1 MRVLSGNDD
10 FSDSLTGSATHEGD
24 VVCQIQEVFVE
35 PPRDEDLVDM
45 LTDDRKPGLMQPL
58 QEELMSGVQSLCALV
73 GEGELDLLE
82 VCAPWDAPLS
92 AAVRNAGGKA
102 MAVGLHNGY
111 DLTTLSGFRAVA
123 ELIRKRRP
131 FYVHFSPPCDPW
143 SPFQNCNQRTEGQVT
158 RLQLKRNKSRRLLRN
173 CKRLMEI
180 QLYERNGE
188 CGMSPEFQI
197 SHAGGE
203 RPLHAQSWKLPE
215 MQAMTKLCGSRFTV
229 HGCRHGLISKGT
241 GQLVKK
247 PWGWFSTMPEI
258 KEALSL
264 VCNHGP
270 KAHPVI
276 QGSDTAATAIYPP
289 LLCFRFARVLVR
301 QKQKMFSLF
310 SGFDVSET
318 DNQPGFG
325 IGEKHFEPHGA
336 ILANHERENG
346 VSGQNQENENEGN
359 QEQPPA
365 NRVDGLDPEG
375 SRDSDDPQQGD
386 GDLRED
392 GLLDDPQKIRDLL
405 KTVHR
410 NLGHPGNDAMKRML
424 RDSGAPQKV
433 LDEVD
438 NFQCP
443 HCLQRGRRSPTRPAI
458 IPRVYEKWQCVS
470 VDTFWWHT
478 PKEALN
484 AGEEPEYILG
494 ISMMDEAT
502 DYHCAIIVR
511 KGNQPLRNMA
521 GQEFKEGFSKGW
533 LQSLPAPSLLRYDEE
548 GFLRKLEVVSWLE
561 TLGIKLEPI
570 AGESAWQVGKHS
582 KHLQTLKE
590 QMSLLAMELGKEY
603 SAEEI
608 LGLAV
613 SAKNNL
619 HNIRGYTP
627 NQWAFGQNH
636 SRISS
641 FLQQYQNLPLQ
652 SARGDWSFEENVQ
665 TECRA
670 QRLFLQVDAK
680 RRLMKALNSRCR
692 PLREFTVGDLV
703 YYFRKGV
710 GQGSRY
716 GGTWYGPARVLS
728 HEKTGDFSESQHP
741 GSVIWISHAGK
752 LLRCSPEQ
760 LRHVMHDVRH
770 LDRQING
777 PQNFHT
783 LLSQISGQQKYLD
796 ISDEIPDEQIV
807 MGTPEEMRPH
817 FRAQGKRPL
826 SELRRSSDNLP
837 SDHGPQEE
845 RDDAG
850 PTLPEDSGEEQTQ
863 HRLLEDGSGGTGT
876 GSARG
881 RPQEPGEDLQGDLR
895 ERRLL
900 QPVGSQSCGGRSHER
915 QGSATL
921 LPLPVSTSQGRR
933 ESTEGRSA
941 PRKRTSSV
949 SVERHRLQEQGDI
962 SQGRGESPFHEEG
975 STGRAGRRGSGLV
988 EQGGGDR
995 SEHADDAS
1003 QHARHEPADVTDRE
1017 HSESVG
1023 GIPST
1028 RIRSSTTE
1036 PVRLRSR
1043 SPYPLR
1049 TESRAEMHGT
1059 EDSSLL
1065 IGAVKSTPSKDNG
1078 LQNFVSYINHLEV
1091 VEMEFVLAP
1100 RDVHKQKGC
1109 WVLNQKAKKNAEV
1122 VLRKLCKEDLQQF
1135 EAAMDKELDSFLSAD
1150 AVQICGSHGIPQERI
1165 MQMRWIYTWKP
1176 LTDEDGNV
1184 NGQKAKARLIVKG
1197 FQDPRLMNL
1206 PREAPTLS
1214 CLGRNLLLANASRY
1228 RMPVCSGDT
1237 KTAFLQGG
1245 DAELKEDIYGM
1256 PPPEVRKR
1264 LKMKDDEI
1272 LRIVRAIYG
1281 LLNAPKKWYESLSQ
1295 FLISDGWVL
1304 HGLDKCLFKRIDPK
1318 NNCVVGFLGVHVDDI
1333 LCAGNGPVYDEA
1345 IQRLR
1350 TRFPFGAWECAL
1362 ETSLTYCGCE
1372 VKQVSRYQVH
1382 LSQERF
1388 ALSVDE
1394 INLSNERKLEVTEEV
1409 SFPER
1414 KAMRQVLGAL
1424 NWRATQ
1430 SAPWLLSTVS
1440 HLQGCIESASVQ
1452 DILSLNKL
1460 VRLQR
1465 RYFNQG
1471 LHFPNF
1477 DGDVMIVSF
1486 TDASWATRRDGSSQ
1500 GGQITLMM
1508 GKNVINGAKTPFSVL
1523 SWSSR
1528 RLRRVAR
1535 SSTSAEAQ
1543 MTANTLD
1550 FHEFA
1555 KLAWID
1561 LDTPNTL
1568 SLKHADEY
1576 LSQHD
1581 SVMVCDARNIFDG
1594 VVKVETSG
1602 LHMEEKRTAIELL
1615 AIKERLGQARVSLRW
1630 VDGDQELADGLTKPW
1645 RHDPLIKALHSS
1657 QWRIVYDPEF
1667 QSARRKRALR
1677 YQNPNA
1683 VVDQY
1688 WLHCLFSLDST
1699 WS

>member
-1 MRVLSGNDD
+1 MTVLSGSIH
-10 FSDSLTGSATHEGD
+10 FSESLTGSATHEGD
-24 VVCQIQEVFVE
+24 VVCQSQEVFVE
-35 PPRDEDLVDM
+35 PPRDDDLVNTF
-45 LTDDRKPGLMQPL
+45 TDDRKSGLMKPL
-58 QEELMSGVQSLCALV
+58 QDELLMGVQSLCALA
-73 GEGELDLLE
+73 GEGDLELLE

-92 AAVRNAGGKA
+92 AAVRDAGGRA
-102 MAVGLHNGY
+102 MSVGLHNGY
-111 DLTTLSGFRAVA
+111 DLTTRKGFLAVA
-123 ELIRKRRP
+123 EIIRTRKP

-143 SPFQNCNQRTEGQVT
+143 SPFQNCNQRTEGQVL
-158 RLQLKRNKSRRLLRN
+158 RLQLKRNLSRRLLKN

-180 QLYERNGE
+180 QLYERRGE
-188 CGMSPEFQI
+188 CGMSPESQTQ
-197 SHAGGE
+197 HAGGE
-203 RPLHAQSWKLPE
+203 HPLHAQSWKLPE
-215 MQAMTKLCGSRFTV
+215 MQAMTKLCGHRFSV

-247 PWGWFSTMPEI
+247 PWGWFSTMSEI

-264 VCNHGP
+264 TCNHGP

-289 LLCFRFARVLVR
+289 LLCFRFARVLMQ
-301 QKQKMFSLF
+301 QKQKLFSLF
-310 SGFDVSET
+310 SECDVFGEN
-318 DNQPGFG
+318 DQHGFG
-325 IGEKHFEPHGA
+325 NKQHDSEPHGV
-336 ILANHERENG
+336 IMTNQNENG
-346 VSGQNQENENEGN
+346 DVSNQSAENQNEQNPNGDESGEGSGQPDVLET
-359 QEQPPA
+359 
-365 NRVDGLDPEG
+365 
-375 SRDSDDPQQGD
+375 PQS
-386 GDLRED
+386 ED
-392 GLLDDPQKIRDLL
+392 GEVVGDPQKIRELL
-405 KTVHR
+405 RTVHR

-424 RDSGAPQKV
+424 RDSGAPQEV
-433 LDEVD
+433 LKEVD
-438 NFQCP
+438 GFQCP
-443 HCLQRGRRSPTRPAI
+443 HCLQRGRRSPTRPSI
-458 IPRVYEKWQCVS
+458 VPRIYEKWQCVS

-484 AGEEPEYILG
+484 EGEEPEYILG

-502 DYHCAIIVR
+502 DYHRAIIVR
-511 KGNQPLRNMA
+511 KGDKPLRNMS
-521 GQEFKEGFSKGW
+521 GQEFREGFSKGW

-590 QMSLLAMELGKEY
+590 QMSLLAMELGRGY
-603 SAEEI
+603 GVEEI
-608 LGLAV
+608 LGLAL
-613 SAKNNL
+613 SAKNNI
-619 HNIRGYTP
+619 HNIRGYSP

-652 SARGDWSFEENVQ
+652 SARGDWTFEENVQ
-665 TECRA
+665 NESKA
-670 QRLFLQVDAK
+670 QRLFLEVDAK
-680 RRLMKALNSRCR
+680 RRLNKAMNNRCR
-692 PLREFTVGDLV
+692 PLREFAVGDLV

-716 GGTWYGPARVLS
+716 GGSWYGPARVLS
-728 HEKTGDFSESQHP
+728 HEKTGDFEESQHS
-741 GSVIWISHAGK
+741 GSVVWVAHAGRI
-752 LLRCSPEQ
+752 LRCSPEQ

-777 PQNFHT
+777 PQNFHS

-796 ISDEIPDEQIV
+796 ISDELPDEQIV

-826 SELRRSSDNLP
+826 SDLRRSSENLP
-837 SDHGPQEE
+837 PDHGPQEE

-850 PTLPEDSGEEQTQ
+850 LAFPESEGQEQTRR
-863 HRLLEDGSGGTGT
+863 RLREDGSGVPGTD
-876 GSARG
+876 SARSRSKESG
-881 RPQEPGEDLQGDLR
+881 QDVQGDLR
-895 ERRLL
+895 DGRLL
-900 QPVGSQSCGGRSHER
+900 QPVGPQPCGGGQLER
-915 QGSATL
+915 QGSASL
-921 LPLPVSTSQGRR
+921 LPLPVPPPQGGSDLGGERSTS
-933 ESTEGRSA
+933 
-941 PRKRTSSV
+941 RKRPSSV
-949 SVERHRLQEQGDI
+949 SVERRRLQDQGGTTV
-962 SQGRGESPFHEEG
+962 GRDEEG
-975 STGRAGRRGSGLV
+975 SQLEGSSRISGGRGPGDV
-988 EQGGGDR
+988 EQSGR
-995 SEHADDAS
+995 SRSDHADDAH
-1003 QHARHEPADVTDRE
+1003 QHARHESTHVADRE
-1017 HSESVG
+1017 HPESTG
-1023 GIPST
+1023 GVPST
-1028 RIRSSTTE
+1028 RIRSAPSVE
-1036 PVRLRSR
+1036 SGRLRSR
-1043 SPYPLR
+1043 SPFPMR
-1049 TESRAEMHGT
+1049 TEPKPGMH
-1059 EDSSLL
+1059 EDAAFL
-1065 IGAVKSTPSKDNG
+1065 IDAMTSNVSKVEG
-1078 LQNFVSYINHLEV
+1078 LHNLVSYVDHLEV

-1122 VLRKLCKEDLQQF
+1122 VLRKLSKEDLQQF

-1150 AVQICGSHGIPQERI
+1150 AVQICSSHGIPQERI

-1176 LTDEDGNV
+1176 LSDERGQV
-1184 NGQKAKARLIVKG
+1184 TGQKAKARLIVKG

-1214 CLGRNLLLANASRY
+1214 CLGRNLVLSNAARY
-1228 RMPVCSGDT
+1228 RMPVCSGDI

-1245 DAELKEDIYGM
+1245 DSELKEDIYGM
-1256 PPPEVRKR
+1256 PPPEVRQR

-1281 LLNAPKKWYESLSQ
+1281 LLNAPKKWYEALSQ
-1295 FLISDGWVL
+1295 FLVSDGWIL
-1304 HGLDKCLFKRIDPK
+1304 HGLDKCLFKRVDPQ
-1318 NNCVVGFLGVHVDDI
+1318 NNQVVGFLGVHVDDI
-1333 LCAGNGPVYDEA
+1333 LCAGNGHVYDEA
-1345 IQRLR
+1345 IKRLR
-1350 TRFPFGAWECAL
+1350 SRFPFGAWECAM

-1372 VKQVSRYQVH
+1372 VKQDSHFQVS

-1388 ALSVDE
+1388 ALGVDE
-1394 INLSNERKLEVTEEV
+1394 INLSNERKVEVTEEV
-1409 SFPER
+1409 SFTER

-1440 HLQGCIESASVQ
+1440 HLQGCIESACVQ
-1452 DILSLNKL
+1452 DLLSLNKL

-1465 RYFNQG
+1465 RYFNHG
-1471 LHFPNF
+1471 LHFPNMN
-1477 DGDVMIVSF
+1477 GDVVIVSF

-1508 GKNVINGAKTPFSVL
+1508 EKSVLNGAKTPFSVL

-1561 LDTPNTL
+1561 LDTPSTL
-1568 SLKHADEY
+1568 SLKHADDY
-1576 LSQHD
+1576 LSKHD
-1581 SVMVCDARNIFDG
+1581 SAMVCDARNIFDG

-1615 AIKERLGQARVSLRW
+1615 AIKERLGQARVNLRW

-1645 RHDPLIKALHSS
+1645 KHDPLIKALHSS
-1657 QWRIVYDPEF
+1657 KWRIVYDPEF

-1677 YQNPNA
+1677 YQNPNGV

-1688 WLHCLFSLDST
+1688 WLHCLYSLDST